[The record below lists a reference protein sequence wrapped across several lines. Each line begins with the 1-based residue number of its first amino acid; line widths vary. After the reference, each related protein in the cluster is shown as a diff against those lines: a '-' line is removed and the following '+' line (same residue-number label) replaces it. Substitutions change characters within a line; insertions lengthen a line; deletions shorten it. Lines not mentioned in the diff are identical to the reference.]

1 VRVAIDPEGV
11 VRDADLV
18 TKDVDDHLGRSAVEA
33 ARLWKFEPARV
44 EDRPVASSLV
54 VRFQLGANREIR
66 KITPLIVGSISDYRL
81 FLWPEKGTR
90 SA

>member
-1 VRVAIDPEGV
+1 MLTIIWDGQP
-11 VRDADLV
+11 
-18 TKDVDDHLGRSAVEA
+18 VEA